1 MLNNVGNRLGVDT
14 TFGAVGGFS
23 WVEAGREER
32 VTRAV
37 ISRTGLRILYGILPR
52 RRQRR
57 GELQ

>member
-1 MLNNVGNRLGVDT
+1 MLNNVGNRLRVDT
-14 TFGAVGGFS
+14 TFGAVGGSS
-23 WVEAGREER
+23 WVEERREER

>member
-1 MLNNVGNRLGVDT
+1 MLNNVGNRLRVDT
-14 TFGAVGGFS
+14 TFGAVGGIS
-23 WVEAGREER
+23 WVEERREER

>member
-1 MLNNVGNRLGVDT
+1 MLNNVGNRLRVDT

-23 WVEAGREER
+23 WVEERREER